1 MSATEIVTRYDER
14 IGMYIAV
21 APDNSYCT
29 GLGKTPQEA
38 RARLEMAIS
47 LWFDPQGG
55 RLRASG
61 NRH

>member
-1 MSATEIVTRYDER
+1 MSATEIETRYDER

-21 APDNSYCT
+21 APDYSYCT
-29 GLGKTPQEA
+29 GLGRTPREA

-55 RLRASG
+55 RLRAPSK
-61 NRH
+61 RY